1 MLASIFAA
9 FAQES
14 PVSVMMRGIM
24 ERLFRPERL
33 DEIFAEHS
41 KLQYERELLFSS
53 LVNLLSLV
61 VCGIHPSVNAAY
73 KAKAE
78 TLNVTRGALYQKLNG
93 VEIDVSAAL
102 LRETAS
108 ELGELIQSMG
118 GQQIALLPGYAVRIL
133 DGNALAATEHR
144 LKVLRDV
151 AAAPLPGKSLVV
163 LDPENQLA
171 VDIFPCEDGHAQE
184 RRLFNAVL
192 ETVQAAQLWIADRN
206 MGTLGF
212 LFGIAQRQAAFVI
225 REHQNL
231 PWRAVSELKFIQTVE
246 SGELFEQ
253 EIEIEQDGTHLTVR
267 RVVLR
272 LFKPTRHDEQE
283 MAFLTNLPSSVAT
296 AAVVSQLY
304 RERWQIETLFLTV
317 TMNFEGEINTL
328 AYPKAALFSF
338 SLALVTYNILAT
350 IKASLVSVHGLKKV
364 NEELSDYYVVDE
376 IQGTY
381 RGMMI
386 AIPSEYWQSFG
397 QMTLT
402 DFVAQLKEL
411 AATVNLKRFLKQP
424 RKKKKTQQPK
434 RVSDPKHP
442 HVSTAK
448 LLSPD

>member
-1 MLASIFAA
+1 MLASIFDA
-9 FAQES
+9 FAKES
-14 PVSVMMRGIM
+14 PVSVMTRGIM
-24 ERLFRPERL
+24 ERLFRPDRL

-78 TLNVTRGALYQKLNG
+78 RLNVTRGALYQKLNG

-102 LRETAS
+102 LRETAG
-108 ELGELIQSMG
+108 ELRELIQSMG
-118 GQQIALLPGYAVRIL
+118 GQQAALLPGYAVRIL
-133 DGNALAATEHR
+133 DGNALSATEHR
-144 LKVLRDV
+144 LKVLWDV

-192 ETVQAAQLWIADRN
+192 ETVQAGQLWIADRN
-206 MGTLGF
+206 MCTLGF

-231 PWRAVSELKFIQTVE
+231 PWRAISELKTIQTVE
-246 SGELFEQ
+246 SGGLLEQ
-253 EIEIEQDGTHLTVR
+253 EIEMEQDGACLTLR

-272 LFKPTRHDEQE
+272 LIKPTRHDEKE
-283 MAFLTNLPSSVAT
+283 MAFLTNLPSAVAT

-338 SLALVTYNILAT
+338 SLALVTLGKTHIL
-350 IKASLVSVHGLKKV
+350 LH
-364 NEELSDYYVVDE
+364 
-376 IQGTY
+376 
-381 RGMMI
+381 
-386 AIPSEYWQSFG
+386 
-397 QMTLT
+397 TLG
-402 DFVAQLKEL
+402 FC
-411 AATVNLKRFLKQP
+411 
-424 RKKKKTQQPK
+424 
-434 RVSDPKHP
+434 
-442 HVSTAK
+442 
-448 LLSPD
+448 